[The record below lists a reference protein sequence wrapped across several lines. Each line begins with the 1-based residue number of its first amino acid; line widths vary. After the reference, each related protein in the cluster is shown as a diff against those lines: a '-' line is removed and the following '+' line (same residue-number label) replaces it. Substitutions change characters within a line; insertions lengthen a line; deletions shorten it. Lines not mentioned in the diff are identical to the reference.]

1 MIKKKK
7 KDLMIIINNL
17 FTFHRCLFW
26 SFAGLLD
33 LHIQGAVGDPQQN
46 GISPA

>member
-7 KDLMIIINNL
+7 RFNDNNL
-17 FTFHRCLFW
+17 FTFHRYLFW